1 MTQEEDKGLLK
12 FLKEQEA
19 KGYIR
24 PSISP
29 YASSFFFIQKKDG
42 KLQPVQDYRRI
53 NDITISNQYPLPL
66 ITELLTDL
74 SGARIFTKL
83 DVRDGYN
90 NIRIKEGDEHK
101 AAFKTKY
108 GLYEPLVM
116 FFGLKNSP
124 ATFQNMMNYEYRDTI
139 DYWNA
144 RGTAIRIYMDDI
156 AIATSTNLEDHIKAV
171 SAVFEVA
178 ERLDLYFKPEK
189 CTFHAPCM
197 DYLGVILEKG
207 ITRMDP
213 IKIAGIKNWPTPTKV
228 KDIRSFLG
236 FCNFYRPFIR
246 GFAHIARP
254 LNELTR
260 KDAEWIWTERH
271 QKAFDELRNRVTS
284 EPVLAHPELDKLF
297 ELEVDVSGFAVGAVL
312 LQKKEDGKRHPIA
325 YFSKTLNE
333 AQRNYNVADLE
344 LLAVVM
350 SLDNWRSFLARSPHK
365 VIVYSDHQNL
375 LYWKEPHKISRR
387 VAREVL
393 RLSEYNIEIR
403 HIKGTA
409 NGRADALSRR
419 PDYDQGTEDNTN
431 VVVLPDRLFAR
442 TMVTMTQQH
451 HQNEERLKPW
461 IDPHQLKCLNGL
473 WYKEGRVVVTEDLE
487 GKRNIIKVHHDPPVQ
502 GHPGISKTIQLVER
516 NYWWPQMRKDIT
528 DYVQGCADC
537 QRHKVNNR
545 PTKAPLRP
553 IYPKPEAMP
562 FETIALDFITKLPV
576 SQGYDS
582 ILTVTDHDCTKASI
596 FIPCNEEIN
605 AEGTAALYIKHVFA
619 HFGLPRKVISDR
631 DPRFISKFIQEVC
644 RITGIER
651 NPSTAYH
658 PRTDG
663 QSERSNQWVETAI
676 RFISD
681 HHQTNWAPYL
691 PIAQFVHNNWPSD
704 TTRKSPF
711 FLLMGY
717 NPRAD
722 WVSAP
727 SPLPQVTVRL
737 EQMKQARDT
746 AQQLMIKAQQS
757 WVKHRDTPKYKEGDQ
772 VWLEGKNLRL
782 SQPTAKFAPRR
793 HGLFKVIKVLS
804 PVSYQ
809 LALPTQWSIHPMFH
823 IDLLTPYRET
833 ITHGP
838 NYQRPVPDLVDG
850 EEEYS
855 VEKILDSRKFG
866 RRRQLQYLVK
876 WEGYPDSD
884 NMWVDKDD
892 VFADDKVREFKALNP
907 AKETHIRSLS
917 TAKSPYPS
925 ALLHSHL
932 LTQHAHRHM
941 SSNGRSDLADETP
954 AGAYADSASGP
965 EDAIIDAI
973 YDDIRRMAT
982 ERTNSILRAQ
992 ATPFEPRPPSSPTD
1006 TIANAFRQ
1014 LTLADAAE
1022 SRAASDP
1029 EHVLTLHVPE
1039 AIVTGDV
1046 NGTRVASGAAAGS
1059 EEETRPEEPPAPSGR
1074 HASASPVS
1082 PSDIGFCPQC
1092 HGPREY
1098 CHGHESPAPTPVPAP
1113 VDPVPVPAP
1122 STSAGAMAHFRL
1134 TREEAMSLADN
1145 IANALKVCR
1154 QDSPEVPPPYSED
1167 RQVAEGMGIR
1177 RGRGQRGRP
1186 RQPIAVHYAVP
1197 PAHPRH
1203 AQRGAQASRRPLS
1216 PAAQGYEE
1224 NRGTSYVPFTILDA
1238 TGRSV
1243 PARYIKVHMTD
1254 NPYMEARM
1262 AMDRPVH
1269 RGEIHAA
1276 AATDRVGRTPDIG
1289 PYELHLLDRSYTDW
1303 MMVDE
1308 AIAHVGDR
1316 SLTAEVMRWRGL
1328 VKRMKAAQES
1338 IRQIEDR
1345 LFAMAVD
1352 QRACRARLEE
1362 AWAVHRIE
1370 EEMQRDRRVTA
1381 LTAWSV
1387 ECGRLP

>member
-1 MTQEEDKGLLK
+1 M
-12 FLKEQEA
+12 
-19 KGYIR
+19 
-24 PSISP
+24 
-29 YASSFFFIQKKDG
+29 
-42 KLQPVQDYRRI
+42 
-53 NDITISNQYPLPL
+53 NITISNQYPLPL
-66 ITELLTDL
+66 ITDLLTDL
-74 SGARIFTKL
+74 SGAKIFTKL
-83 DVRDGYN
+83 DVKDGYN

-108 GLYEPLVM
+108 GLWEPLVM

-124 ATFQNMMNYEYRDTI
+124 ATFQNMMNYEYRDVI
-139 DYWNA
+139 DFWNA

-156 AIATSTNLEDHIKAV
+156 AIATSTNLDDHIKAV

-189 CTFHAPCM
+189 CTFHAPRM

-213 IKIAGIKNWPTPTKV
+213 VKIAGIKNWPTPTKV

-260 KDAEWIWTERH
+260 KDAEWLWTERC
-271 QKAFDELRNRVTS
+271 QKAFDELRDRVTS
-284 EPVLAHPELDKLF
+284 EPVLAHPELDKQF
-297 ELEVDVSGFAVGAVL
+297 ELEVDASGFAVGAVL

-333 AQRNYNVADLE
+333 AQRNYDIADLE

-350 SLDNWRSFLARSPHK
+350 SLDNWRSFLAGSPHK

-419 PDYDQGTEDNTN
+419 PDYDQGTEDNAECNSTTGTSLCKN
-431 VVVLPDRLFAR
+431 HGNIEP
-442 TMVTMTQQH
+442 QH
-451 HQNEERLKPW
+451 RQDEERLKPW
-461 IDPHQLKCLNGL
+461 IDPHQLKQLNGV
-473 WYKEGRVVVTEDLE
+473 WYKEGRVVVTEELS
-487 GKRNIIKVHHDPPVQ
+487 GKRDIIRAHHDPPVH
-502 GHPGISKTIQLVER
+502 GHPGINRTIQIVER
-516 NYWWPQMRKDIT
+516 NYWWPQLRQDVK

-562 FETIALDFITKLPV
+562 FETIALDFITKLPE

-582 ILTVTDHDCTKASI
+582 ILTVTDHDCTKAAI
-596 FIPCNEEIN
+596 FIPCREEIN

-631 DPRFISKFIQEVC
+631 DPRFVSKFMQEVC

-691 PIAQFVHNNWPSD
+691 PIAQFAHNNWPSE

-717 NPRAD
+717 HPRAD
-722 WVSAP
+722 WVSSS
-727 SPLPQVTVRL
+727 SPLPQVTLRL
-737 EQMKQARDT
+737 EQLKQARDT

-782 SQPTAKFAPRR
+782 NQPTAKLAPRR
-793 HGLFKVIKVLS
+793 HGLFKVVKVLS

-809 LALPTQWSIHPMFH
+809 LALPTQWSIHPVFH

-833 ITHGP
+833 IMHGP
-838 NYQRPVPDLVDG
+838 NYQRPVPELVDG

-866 RRRQLQYLVK
+866 RRRRLQYLVK

-892 VFADDKVREFKALNP
+892 VFADDKVREFKISNP
-907 AKETHIRSLS
+907 DKEIHIRGLS
-917 TAKSPYPS
+917 VAKSPHSS
-925 ALLHSHL
+925 AHTRSQLLQ
-932 LTQHAHRHM
+932 QHAVRYAPRTM
-941 SSNGRSDLADETP
+941 IFTNPSNIDIIPRSAPIDIPIRPLVDDHGLVLPRTPPSPTPPTTLLFGNRVETP
-954 AGAYADSASGP
+954 ASWPPSDDMNIETHTPPRTLGTPGSTPWAPVATLSRDPSPFFPDGP
-965 EDAIIDAI
+965 KATPEKGIDAI
-973 YDDIRRMAT
+973 PLVGLGENPGTPLVGTPEYDYDLTSPPSPKDSPPTSSSASSESSKPPLPDHDYKGCTKHCFDTTYTVHHHDHTAT
-982 ERTNSILRAQ
+982 EPTWTTATLIEERPQKHPKVWGYGMEYKTTPTWERLDRWDGWEDDELDNLRAVLG
-992 ATPFEPRPPSSPTD
+992 D
-1006 TIANAFRQ
+1006 TLKN
-1014 LTLADAAE
+1014 L
-1022 SRAASDP
+1022 
-1029 EHVLTLHVPE
+1029 
-1039 AIVTGDV
+1039 
-1046 NGTRVASGAAAGS
+1046 
-1059 EEETRPEEPPAPSGR
+1059 
-1074 HASASPVS
+1074 
-1082 PSDIGFCPQC
+1082 
-1092 HGPREY
+1092 
-1098 CHGHESPAPTPVPAP
+1098 
-1113 VDPVPVPAP
+1113 
-1122 STSAGAMAHFRL
+1122 TSA
-1134 TREEAMSLADN
+1134 
-1145 IANALKVCR
+1145 I
-1154 QDSPEVPPPYSED
+1154 Q
-1167 RQVAEGMGIR
+1167 R
-1177 RGRGQRGRP
+1177 R
-1186 RQPIAVHYAVP
+1186 
-1197 PAHPRH
+1197 
-1203 AQRGAQASRRPLS
+1203 
-1216 PAAQGYEE
+1216 
-1224 NRGTSYVPFTILDA
+1224 
-1238 TGRSV
+1238 
-1243 PARYIKVHMTD
+1243 
-1254 NPYMEARM
+1254 
-1262 AMDRPVH
+1262 
-1269 RGEIHAA
+1269 
-1276 AATDRVGRTPDIG
+1276 
-1289 PYELHLLDRSYTDW
+1289 
-1303 MMVDE
+1303 
-1308 AIAHVGDR
+1308 
-1316 SLTAEVMRWRGL
+1316 RWN
-1328 VKRMKAAQES
+1328 
-1338 IRQIEDR
+1338 
-1345 LFAMAVD
+1345 
-1352 QRACRARLEE
+1352 
-1362 AWAVHRIE
+1362 
-1370 EEMQRDRRVTA
+1370 
-1381 LTAWSV
+1381 
-1387 ECGRLP
+1387 